1 MSITNVFAS
10 IFNKRFVMKA
20 VIPILS
26 IILVSSNVMPTL
38 TAYALN
44 PGQSDTVSPSD
55 CFAPLTTLLNPTY
68 QGPVVLDAYWVDQG
82 TSSASTTDNNP
93 VKKEVGPGEG
103 PSVLAVVFNNRG
115 TIAIQSF
122 TGFLN
127 LPSGFQPTGTSDN
140 PQLLQAYNQAS
151 RVATNPAVGSFYGT
165 VQPGDSFTVFFDIN
179 VLPSAKVGNYPTTV
193 VGNYYQEGVIGQM
206 CSSALLNVPLVL
218 PGKVV
223 LDASSDKSIIDPQ
236 QQSPITIT
244 IKNKGSAPA
253 TGVVATITNL
263 GNSKGGGSS
272 ASGGVLTLQSST
284 TQIVNLGANTFNLG
298 TIPAGGET
306 HISTIVYPSAAA
318 SGTTQEVDLSV
329 TYQNAWG
336 KLSTVGLLS
345 GIVISPNPPQ
355 SLNLSYLGNTTSP
368 LIIAGKLDDLDFAV
382 ENNSTH
388 EMSDIVISLV
398 PQSTSVSIVGSSTWT
413 IDNMQPGDRQ
423 VLATKVFAANSLINT
438 PTSFTLTANYV
449 SKGQTQTNSLTLG
462 TFVVGDIKLQLYSIT
477 VNSAGGSA
485 SLSGNLLNQGSTT
498 GLFTTIDLAPSPL
511 MKAIRDARIANMTNG
526 SQSSQFA
533 QAQEGGSQS
542 GQGFGGQGGQG
553 FGGQGTRR
561 GNMQTQQ
568 FIGDLTPDSPIPFS
582 IPIRGINLLQPGVY
596 PVSFKVVYA
605 DDLKNFHTV
614 ILNGTVGVARS
625 TPTDLRQNQSI
636 FDQIPLPVVF
646 GVGVAIAA
654 GITVLI
660 KKRRSKKKLKML
672 TQGNTDIVSI
682 FDDVN
687 KKEHES

>member
-1 MSITNVFAS
+1 
-10 IFNKRFVMKA
+10 MKA
-20 VIPILS
+20 IIPILS
-26 IILVSSNVMPTL
+26 IILMSSNMAPTL

-44 PGQSDTVSPSD
+44 PGQSTTVSPSD
-55 CFAPLTTLLNPTY
+55 CFAPLTTLLSPTY

-82 TSSASTTDNNP
+82 TSSSSTTDNNP
-93 VKKEVGPGEG
+93 VKKEIGPGEG

-127 LPSGFQPTGTSDN
+127 LPSGFQATGASDN
-140 PQLLQAYNQAS
+140 PQLLQQYNQAS
-151 RVATNPAVGSFYGT
+151 RVVANPAVGSFYGT
-165 VQPGDSFTVFFDIN
+165 VEPGDSFTVFFNID
-179 VLPSAKVGNYPTTV
+179 VLPTAKVGNYPTTV
-193 VGNYYQEGVIGQM
+193 VGNYYQEGIIGQM
-206 CSSALLNVPLVL
+206 CTSALLNVPLVL

-223 LDASSDKSIIDPQ
+223 LDASSDKSVIEPQ

-253 TGVVATITNL
+253 TGVVVTITNL

-272 ASGGVLTLQSST
+272 SSGGVLTLQSST

-306 HISTIVYPSAAA
+306 HISTTVYPSPAA

-336 KLSTVGLLS
+336 KLTNIGLLS

-368 LIIAGKLDDLDFAV
+368 LITAGKLDDLDFAV
-382 ENNSTH
+382 ANNSTN
-388 EMSDIVISLV
+388 EMSNIVVSLV
-398 PQSTSVSIVGSSTWT
+398 PQSTSVSIVGTSTWT
-413 IDNMQPGDRQ
+413 IAQMYPGDRQ

-438 PTSFTLTANYV
+438 PTAFTLTANYV

-477 VNSAGGSA
+477 VNSAGGSS

-511 MKAIRDARIANMTNG
+511 LTAMREARIANMTNNQNG
-526 SQSSQFA
+526 SQSYQFA
-533 QAQEGGSQS
+533 QAQEGGSQG

-553 FGGQGTRR
+553 FRQGGQR
-561 GNMQTQQ
+561 GNFQTQQ

-582 IPIRGINLLQPGVY
+582 IPIRGLDLLKPGMY

-614 ILNGTVGVARS
+614 ILNGTVDVVRS
-625 TPTDLRQNQSI
+625 SPTELRQNQSI

-646 GVGVAIAA
+646 GTGVAIAA
-654 GITVLI
+654 GIAILI
-660 KKRRSKKKLKML
+660 KKRRAKKKLKML
-672 TQGNTDIVSI
+672 TQNNTDIVSI

>member
-1 MSITNVFAS
+1 MSLTNFTSNVG
-10 IFNKRFVMKA
+10 KKFVMKA
-20 VIPILS
+20 VIPILA
-26 IILVSSNVMPTL
+26 IILVSSNVAPTL
-38 TAYALN
+38 TVYALN
-44 PGQSDTVSPSD
+44 PGQTTTVSPSD
-55 CFAPLTTLLNPTY
+55 CFAPLTTLLGPTY

-82 TSSASTTDNNP
+82 TSSTSTTDNNP

-127 LPSGFQPTGTSDN
+127 LPNGFEPTGASNN
-140 PQLLQAYNQAS
+140 PQLLQQYNQAS
-151 RVATNPAVGSFYGT
+151 RVAVNPAVGSYYGT
-165 VQPGDSFTVFFDIN
+165 VNPGDSFTVFFDIN
-179 VLPSAKVGNYPTTV
+179 VLPTAKVGNYPTTV
-193 VGNYYQEGVIGQM
+193 VGNYYQQGVIGQM
-206 CSSALLNVPLVL
+206 CTSALLNVPLVL

-223 LDASSDKSIIDPQ
+223 LDASSDKSVIEPQ
-236 QQSPITIT
+236 QQSSITIT

-263 GNSKGGGSS
+263 GNTRGGGSS
-272 ASGGVLTLQSST
+272 SNGGITISSST

-306 HISTIVYPSAAA
+306 HISTTVYPGTSA
-318 SGTTQEVDLSV
+318 SGTTQEVDLTV

-336 KLSTVGLLS
+336 KLSSIGLVS
-345 GIVISPNPPQ
+345 GIVVSPNPPQ
-355 SLNLSYLGNTTSP
+355 SLNLSYLGNSTSP
-368 LIIAGKLDDLDFAV
+368 LITAGKLDDLDFAV
-382 ENNSTH
+382 ENNSTN
-388 EMSDIVISLV
+388 EMSNIIVSLV
-398 PQSTSVSIVGSSTWT
+398 PQSTSVSIVGASTWT
-413 IDNMQPGDRQ
+413 IAVMHPGDRQ

-438 PTSFTLTANYV
+438 PTAFTLTANYV

-477 VNSAGGSA
+477 VNSAGGSS

-511 MKAIRDARIANMTNG
+511 LTAVREARITNMTNNHNG
-526 SQSSQFA
+526 SQSVQFA
-533 QAQEGGSQS
+533 QAQEGG
-542 GQGFGGQGGQG
+542 GQGFGGQGFTRQG
-553 FGGQGTRR
+553 GPR
-561 GNMQTQQ
+561 GNVQTQQ

-582 IPIRGINLLQPGVY
+582 IPIRGINLLKPGMY

-614 ILNGTVGVARS
+614 ILNGTVAVAS
-625 TPTDLRQNQSI
+625 SAPTQLRQNQSI
-636 FDQIPLPVVF
+636 FDQMPLPVIF

-654 GITVLI
+654 GIAFII

>member
-1 MSITNVFAS
+1 MSS
-10 IFNKRFVMKA
+10 IDSFFTINKTSALKA
-20 VIPILS
+20 VIVFLS
-26 IILVSSNVMPTL
+26 VIMVSSNIMPTL
-38 TAYALN
+38 GAYALN
-44 PGQSDTVSPSD
+44 PGQTNTVSPSD
-55 CFAPLTTLLNPTY
+55 CFAPLTTILGPTY

-82 TSSASTTDNNP
+82 TSSSSTTDNNP
-93 VKKEVGPGEG
+93 VKKEIGPGEG

-127 LPSGFQPTGTSDN
+127 LPSGFAPTGVSNN
-140 PQLLQAYNQAS
+140 PQLLQQYNQAS
-151 RVATNPAVGSFYGT
+151 RVANTVAVGSFYGT
-165 VQPGDSFTVFFDIN
+165 VNPGDSFTVFFNIDVSPN
-179 VLPSAKVGNYPTTV
+179 AKVGNYPTTV
-193 VGNYYQEGVIGQM
+193 VGNYYQQGVIGQM
-206 CSSALLNVPLVL
+206 CTSALLNVPLVL

-223 LDASSDKSIIDPQ
+223 LDASSDKSVIEPQ
-236 QQSPITIT
+236 QQSQITIT

-272 ASGGVLTLQSST
+272 SGGGITISSST

-306 HISTIVYPSAAA
+306 HISTTVYPGTSA
-318 SGTTQEVDLSV
+318 SGTTQEVDLAV

-336 KLSTVGLLS
+336 KLSTIGLIS
-345 GIVISPNPPQ
+345 GIVVSPNPPQ
-355 SLNLSYLGNTTSP
+355 SLNLSYLGNSTSP
-368 LIIAGKLDDLDFAV
+368 LITAGKLDNLAFAV
-382 ENNSTH
+382 ENNSTND
-388 EMSDIVISLV
+388 MSNIVVSLV
-398 PQSTSVSIVGSSTWT
+398 PLSTSVSIVGTSTWT
-413 IDNMQPGDRQ
+413 VPVMHPGDKQ
-423 VLATKVFAANSLINT
+423 ILDTNVFAANSLINT
-438 PTSFTLTANYV
+438 PTAFTLTANYV

-462 TFVVGDIKLQLYSIT
+462 TFVIGDIRLQLYSIT

-498 GLFTTIDLAPSPL
+498 GLFTTIDLAPSQL
-511 MKAIRDARIANMTNG
+511 LTAIRQARIANMTGDQNG
-526 SQSSQFA
+526 TQLSQFA
-533 QAQEGGSQS
+533 QAQES
-542 GQGFGGQGGQG
+542 GGQG
-553 FGGQGTRR
+553 FGGQRGQGFGGQR

-582 IPIRGINLLQPGVY
+582 IPVRGLNLLQPGMY

-614 ILNGTVGVARS
+614 VLNGTVGVARLA
-625 TPTDLRQNQSI
+625 PTEIRQNQSI
-636 FDQIPLPVVF
+636 FDQVPLPIVF
-646 GVGVAIAA
+646 GAGVAIAA
-654 GITVLI
+654 GVAILV

-687 KKEHES
+687 KKEHESK